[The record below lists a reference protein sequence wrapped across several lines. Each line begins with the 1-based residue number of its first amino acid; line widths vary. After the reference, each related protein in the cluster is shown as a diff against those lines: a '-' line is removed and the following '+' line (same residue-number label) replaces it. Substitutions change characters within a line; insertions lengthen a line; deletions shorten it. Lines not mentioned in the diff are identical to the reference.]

1 MDQISNIHLRWN
13 KHQATLMSVFDAL
26 LDNEKLTDCTISAEG
41 HHLRAHKIIL
51 SACSPYFEELFTE
64 NNEKHPIIIL
74 HDIKYDV
81 VKALLDFMYRG
92 EVNIPQK
99 ELSGVLKLSE
109 SLQVRGLSGSG
120 CVDGVNMQKGSGRDV
135 PPVLSETLSAQ
146 PASVPCFTSGRNEPE
161 DKLESFRGYSP
172 TVSSQEGGSGEVN
185 SVLNYTQKYIK
196 SVNHCGSLQLT
207 GQNTFKEVIT
217 PDLESVHHLP
227 SQRQVLPATHNST
240 GGPVYNLVPLQ
251 SVCSE
256 LQSCNEKTVVAENE
270 RFSIPEVVLRDKIS
284 SNSSARKQEVKKE
297 TKFESP
303 ESHMEIIEDV
313 TLDDGDNFRDGSVNI
328 VGVSGRS
335 ARPETL
341 LSQPTSM
348 PCCTSAQNEPE
359 QKIESFRGCSPAVS
373 CQEEG
378 SVERDSI
385 SKSIQKQRKDINHA
399 RSDRAGKNTFEDII
413 TPDVDSVHQLPSE
426 RRVMATMHNS
436 NGGPAYSPIRAL
448 KTLVSCAHT
457 TICSSSYSPI
467 PQQSVYSELQSFGR
481 LMTVAENERF
491 LMPGAV
497 LPDKKSANVSAH
509 QQEVSLVIKSEV
521 PENHLEVVEDLTLD
535 DDEDYLCASDYRDD
549 CSSGEVDIEEVRR
562 MSAGLTYKE
571 NFCTQG
577 INNLH
582 SLFGSVDL
590 SNMTLTTSQTVLHNQ
605 FTCKSCGKSYQH
617 PQGLQRHVNLQ
628 CGKERRYQCP
638 RCNYRCARSDNLK
651 THMASRRCQ
660 MHKK

>member
-74 HDIKYDV
+74 HGVKYDV

-120 CVDGVNMQKGSGRDV
+120 CMDGVNMQKGNGRDV
-135 PPVLSETLSAQ
+135 PPVLSETLSAL
-146 PASVPCFTSGRNEPE
+146 PASVPCFTSGQKEPE
-161 DKLESFRGYSP
+161 DKLESFRGNSP

-185 SVLNYTQKYIK
+185 SVLNCTQKYIK
-196 SVNHCGSLQLT
+196 SVNHSGSLQLT

-217 PDLESVHHLP
+217 PDLESVHHLL
-227 SQRQVLPATHNST
+227 SQRQVFPATHNST
-240 GGPVYNLVPLQ
+240 GGPVYNPVPLQ
-251 SVCSE
+251 SMCSE
-256 LQSCNEKTVVAENE
+256 LQSSNGKTVVAENE
-270 RFSIPEVVLRDKIS
+270 RFSIPEAVLRDKNL
-284 SNSSARKQEVKKE
+284 SNSSARKQEIKQE
-297 TKFESP
+297 TKSEST

-313 TLDDGDNFRDGSVNI
+313 TLNDGDNFRDGSVNI
-328 VGVSGRS
+328 LGVSGII
-335 ARPETL
+335 APPEIL
-341 LSQPTSM
+341 PSQPTSM
-348 PCCTSAQNEPE
+348 PCCTSGQNEPE
-359 QKIESFRGCSPAVS
+359 HKMESFRGCSPAVS
-373 CQEEG
+373 SQEEG
-378 SVERDSI
+378 SVEGDSI
-385 SKSIQKQRKDINHA
+385 SKSIQKQRKV
-399 RSDRAGKNTFEDII
+399 GKNTLEDII
-413 TPDVDSVHQLPSE
+413 TPDVDSVHQLSSE
-426 RRVMATMHNS
+426 RQVTATNHNS

-457 TICSSSYSPI
+457 TICSSSYCPI

-481 LMTVAENERF
+481 LMTVAENEQF

-497 LPDKKSANVSAH
+497 LPDKKSANISAH

-521 PENHLEVVEDLTLD
+521 PENHVEVVEDLTLD
-535 DDEDYLCASDYRDD
+535 EDEDYLCAGDYRDD
-549 CSSGEVDIEEVRR
+549 CSSGEVDVEEVRR
-562 MSAGLTYKE
+562 VSAGLTYKE
-571 NFCTQG
+571 NFRTQG

-638 RCNYRCARSDNLK
+638 RCSYRCARSDNLK